1 MIVRFRSPHAHASA
15 FHPAPVETGPRTA
28 SCITLLECIRGGSSM
43 FSRSLAPGHIKSGKL
58 RALAVTGA
66 KRLPYLPDVPTL
78 TEAGIPGMEIDAGW
92 FGMFAPVNTAPPVV
106 ARPQS
111 EVRTALANPLASER
125 FTEQG
130 FVPVGNTPPE
140 SETIWPPNSRRMR
153 DGAARG
159 NQARIAPRPRDF
171 VEVLGTRM
179 KTLIPY
185 RQRASGSSRSR

>member
-1 MIVRFRSPHAHASA
+1 
-15 FHPAPVETGPRTA
+15 
-28 SCITLLECIRGGSSM
+28 M

-106 ARPQS
+106 ARLQS
-111 EVRTALANPLASER
+111 EVRTALANPLARER

-140 SETIWPPNSRRMR
+140 FRNHLASEFKAYARWCGSRESSPNS
-153 DGAARG
+153 ASPARFCRSFG
-159 NQARIAPRPRDF
+159 D
-171 VEVLGTRM
+171 
-179 KTLIPY
+179 PY
-185 RQRASGSSRSR
+185 EDVDSLSSTCFRQQPEPLY